1 MKGEVVY
8 LYAFDVADEIAL
20 GLVTEILSKRAVP
33 FIVRLSSQIPRE
45 QPLYQP
51 LSVEPLVTATIREKP
66 LRVLVR
72 VYGVGVISVTLR
84 VPWEADTLRALHT
97 LHDPRL
103 DNGDTLDRFARRICD
118 EVYEGLRPVLLRSSR
133 TVEPEAYTIFCV
145 TELPSSDDATSWF
158 ADNRREIAGLLT
170 QSLPE
175 SLSDDQIHETLRVRR
190 SYERTD
196 LVVIDWDAALVV
208 DTKGY
213 MEDVL
218 YVLELANLQ
227 LEEFRMMD
235 QRLDKYLD
243 RAYEDLERRRWGILL
258 WNLRR
263 TLSKLRRF
271 RVDLAR
277 IADEVTHITKFLGDW
292 YLARVYLGAK
302 ERFHLEDWR
311 RSVEQR
317 LVQLDQLYQIF
328 QSEVYE
334 RRMLWMEAAI
344 VLLFIIDLI
353 ALFWFRH

>member
-20 GLVTEILSKRAVP
+20 GLVTEILSKKAVP
-33 FIVRLSSQIPRE
+33 FTVRLASQIPRE

-51 LSVEPLVTATIREKP
+51 LCVEPLVTGTLQKQP
-66 LRVLVR
+66 VRVLVR
-72 VYGVGVISVTLR
+72 VYGVGVISVTFR
-84 VPWEADTLRALHT
+84 VAWEAEDLRELYRF
-97 LHDPRL
+97 HDPRL

-118 EVYEGLRPVLLRSSR
+118 EVYEGLRPVLIRSSR
-133 TVEPEAYTIFCV
+133 IVEPEAYTVFCI
-145 TELPSSDDATSWF
+145 TDLPTDTPTWF
-158 ADNRREIAGLLT
+158 AEHRREIAGLLT
-170 QSLPE
+170 QTAPE
-175 SLSDDQIHETLRVRR
+175 LLSDDQVHETLRIKR
-190 SYERTD
+190 SYEKSD
-196 LVVIDWDAALVV
+196 LVVIDWDAALLV

-235 QRLDKYLD
+235 HRLDKYLD
-243 RAYEDLERRRWGILL
+243 RAYDDLERSQWGFLL
-258 WNLRR
+258 FKLRR

-271 RVDLAR
+271 RVDVTR

-302 ERFHLEDWR
+302 ERFHLDHWR
-311 RSVEQR
+311 QSVEQR
-317 LVQLDQLYQIF
+317 LTQLDHLYHIF
-328 QSEVYE
+328 QSEIYE

-344 VLLFIIDLI
+344 VLLFIIDLV
-353 ALFWFRH
+353 ALFLFRH